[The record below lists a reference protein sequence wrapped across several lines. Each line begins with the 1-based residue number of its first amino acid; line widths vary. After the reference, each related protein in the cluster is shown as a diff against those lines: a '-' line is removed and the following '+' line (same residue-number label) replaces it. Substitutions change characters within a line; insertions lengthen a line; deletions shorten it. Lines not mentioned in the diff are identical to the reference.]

1 MENLLTLEDVQRRI
15 NQMVAIFGSAQAL
28 ADKVGVSQQ
37 TISKY
42 QNGRLKPG
50 PAMLKFLGL
59 KVVTY
64 YEHS

>member
-1 MENLLTLEDVQRRI
+1 MENLLTLKDVQKRI
-15 NQMVAIFGSAQAL
+15 NQMVAFFGSAQAL

-50 PAMLKFLGL
+50 SEMLKFLGL

-64 YEHS
+64 YKHS